1 MFSVKLIIVTIV
13 VLLSQLA
20 LSASAFVS
28 QGGRPAWRSIPMQQH
43 VEVHAASTTSLQM
56 AVAAP
61 APVKKEQKQAVN
73 ENDTD
78 EQDSKDRGWLVR
90 LYNDPMNKREF
101 VAKCLNEI
109 CGLDDGTAYNVMMKA
124 HQLGIAVIGNYHREL
139 AELYKMRLSGEGL
152 FIDMVP
158 ADDEE

>member
-1 MFSVKLIIVTIV
+1 MFSTIKLIIIAAI
-13 VLLSQLA
+13 S

-28 QGGRPAWRSIPMQQH
+28 QGARPAWRSIPMHH
-43 VEVHAASTTSLQM
+43 VEVQTSTTTTLHM

-61 APVKKEQKQAVN
+61 APVKKDQKQAVD

-78 EQDSKDRGWLVR
+78 EQDAKDRGWLVR

-101 VAKCLNEI
+101 VARCLTEI
-109 CGLDDGTAYNVMMKA
+109 CSLDDGEAYNVMMKA
-124 HQLGIAVIGNYHREL
+124 HQVGIAVIGNYHQEM

-152 FIDMVP
+152 LIDMVP

>member
-1 MFSVKLIIVTIV
+1 MFSTIKLIIIAAI
-13 VLLSQLA
+13 S

-28 QGGRPAWRSIPMQQH
+28 QGARPAWRSIPMH
-43 VEVHAASTTSLQM
+43 SVEVHTATTTTLHM

-61 APVKKEQKQAVN
+61 APVKKDQKQAVD

-78 EQDSKDRGWLVR
+78 EQDAKDRGWLVR

-101 VAKCLNEI
+101 VARCLTEI
-109 CGLDDGTAYNVMMKA
+109 CSLDDGEAYNVMMKA
-124 HQLGIAVIGNYHREL
+124 HQVGIAVIGNYHQEM

-152 FIDMVP
+152 LIDMVP

>member
-1 MFSVKLIIVTIV
+1 MFSTIKLIIVAAM
-13 VLLSQLA
+13 S

-28 QGGRPAWRSIPMQQH
+28 QGTRPAWRSIPMQH
-43 VEVHAASTTSLQM
+43 VEVHTTTTSLQM

-61 APVKKEQKQAVN
+61 APVKKEQKQVVD
-73 ENDTD
+73 ENDTE
-78 EQDSKDRGWLVR
+78 EQDAKDRGWLVR

-101 VAKCLNEI
+101 VARCLTEI
-109 CGLDDGTAYNVMMKA
+109 CSLDDGEAYNVMMKA
-124 HQLGIAVIGNYHREL
+124 HQLGIAVIGNYHQEM

-152 FIDMVP
+152 FIDMIP